1 MKITVFYSSLITMC
15 LGFGVWSCGES
26 TCGPFPLPLLHL
38 KVIDGISGAKLPKA
52 TVTVNGHKIPFN
64 IKGVLVEE
72 GKICDSRSPM
82 VVDCTHGIY
91 RYWFVPGFDP
101 KRLAVD
107 VSLAGYSG
115 YSFVLIPEFNDNRLM
130 RSEYRIVKIFP
141 LGQGVPGVS
150 ANMSQA
156 SPGCQ

>member
-1 MKITVFYSSLITMC
+1 MC
-15 LGFGVWSCGES
+15 LGSGVWSCGDS
-26 TCGPFPLPLLHL
+26 TCAPPALLYL
-38 KVIDGISGAKLPKA
+38 KVIDGTSGHKLTKA
-52 TVTVNGHKIPFN
+52 TVMVNGHKIPFN
-64 IKGVLVEE
+64 IKGVLVEK
-72 GKICDSRSPM
+72 GTICTDPQSPM
-82 VVDCTHGIY
+82 EPDCTHGISS
-91 RYWFVPGFDP
+91 FGPVVGFDP

-107 VSLAGYSG
+107 VSHTGYSG